1 MNHALGEEVLKA
13 TCHAKG
19 KDRRDEDHD
28 AVAPRN
34 SIKKKNEKGQN
45 MQLHKENLVAAGK
58 RKPRKPPA
66 NEAPGHFDKLLE

>member
-13 TCHAKG
+13 TCHAKE

-34 SIKKKNEKGQN
+34 PVKKKKEKG
-45 MQLHKENLVAAGK
+45 
-58 RKPRKPPA
+58 
-66 NEAPGHFDKLLE
+66 